1 MPVDSSILSGVGESQ
16 MRLGVILLNP
26 PEGTG
31 KSTYRNLEAG
41 LESFGK
47 PQIRLANLF
56 ATATKNV
63 AAINKVGIGPEGWA
77 LAQPSIKEVLSSSNQ
92 ILFGWGV
99 GSLHGIARQNFLN
112 QIMWLRATAL
122 EMKHDSYW
130 SVGAEP
136 RHPSRW
142 HQYVSDV
149 HGRTSG
155 GTLSNRLAQVLVR
168 TPL

>member
-1 MPVDSSILSGVGESQ
+1 MPVDSQILSGVGESQ

-31 KSTYRNLEAG
+31 KATRRNLEAG
-41 LESFGK
+41 LESFGN
-47 PQIRLANLF
+47 PEIRLANLF
-56 ATATKNV
+56 ATATRNV
-63 AAINKVGIGPEGWA
+63 AAINEVGVKPEGWA
-77 LAQPSIKEVLSSSNQ
+77 LARPPIEKVLRSSDQ

-112 QIMWLRATAL
+112 QIKWLRATAL
-122 EMKHDSYW
+122 EMRHDSYW
-130 SVGAEP
+130 TIGSEP

-155 GTLSNRLAQVLVR
+155 GTLSSRLAQVLVR